1 MLEVDINKLV
11 NDNYHLGEYLPENI
25 VIVGEIE
32 IIYIC
37 YKYDKLD
44 LFKVKCDKIYYY
56 DQEGDSIENHIL
68 PNSLKILFCDGEKL
82 TKIPKLPNSLKGLSC
97 SCHKLTSLPD
107 LPDSLEGLY
116 CCYNKLTSFAN
127 TQLPNSLKELYCS
140 GNKLTNIPQLSN
152 SLIKLNCGLNKLTSI
167 PKLPNLLQGLY
178 CSGNQLT
185 SLPNLPNSLKKLYCD
200 HNQLI
205 SLPDFTHIN
214 HRLELSFIQ
223 DEPIN
228 YIPYNKN
235 IKLYNEEDNR
245 INIEGYP
252 HNPITNQEELDKYM
266 DYIKNY
272 KMNRIKSA
280 RK

>member
-1 MLEVDINKLV
+1 MKEIDISNLVDKNNNLNENI
-11 NDNYHLGEYLPENI
+11 PENI
-25 VIVGEIE
+25 IITGKIDE
-32 IIYIC
+32 IIIS
-37 YKYDKLD
+37 YKYDELD
-44 LFKVKCDKIYYY
+44 LSKVDCIALVYFNQKGY
-56 DQEGDSIENHIL
+56 SIKNHIL
-68 PNSLKILFCDGEKL
+68 PNSLEELHCSYNKL
-82 TKIPKLPNSLKGLSC
+82 ASLPNLPNSLKELHCPRNKLASLPDLPNSLKEVYLG
-97 SCHKLTSLPD
+97 HNKLTSLPD
-107 LPDSLEGLY
+107 LP
-116 CCYNKLTSFAN
+116 
-127 TQLPNSLKELYCS
+127 NSLKELYL
-140 GNKLTNIPQLSN
+140 GH
-152 SLIKLNCGLNKLTSI
+152 NKLTSI